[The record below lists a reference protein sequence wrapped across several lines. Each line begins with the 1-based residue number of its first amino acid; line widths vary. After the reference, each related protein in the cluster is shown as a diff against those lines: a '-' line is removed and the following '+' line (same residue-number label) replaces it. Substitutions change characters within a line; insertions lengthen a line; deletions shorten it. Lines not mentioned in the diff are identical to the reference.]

1 MSGVYKNHL
10 SDLSFW
16 SRMRLLAGY
25 RHLLFHLV
33 ASDLRSR
40 YRRTYLG
47 ILWAVIWP
55 MLFSFIFSFLAVNI
69 FDVPLSSYIAY
80 VVTGFVIWDFIAG
93 SINGGTVSF
102 QAAEGYL
109 RQVRLPLILF
119 PLRTVTFLAA
129 NFMFGTIAAAVV
141 IAVTTPQSITWTW
154 IFWPFSLVM
163 TYILALPLATIS
175 AIANLKY
182 RDYSHAISLVVFLMW
197 YLSPAL
203 IAREVYEKE
212 NLKLFTDLNPFAS
225 LIDIFR
231 DPMLNGLPPSQH
243 DVLLVLAYAAVLWW
257 ASLTLLSVERK
268 RLIFYL

>member
-1 MSGVYKNHL
+1 MSEDSTLGQ
-10 SDLSFW
+10 FRTW
-16 SRMRLLAGY
+16 FGY

-47 ILWAVIWP
+47 ILWAIVWP

-69 FDVPLSSYIAY
+69 FDVPLSTYIAY

-109 RQVRLPLILF
+109 KQVRLPLILF
-119 PLRTVTFLAA
+119 PMRTVTFLAA

-141 IAVTTPQSITWTW
+141 IAATTPSSISWTW
-154 IFWPFSLVM
+154 IFWPLSLLM

-182 RDYSHAISLVVFLMW
+182 RDYSHAVSLIVFLMW

-231 DPMLNGLPPSQH
+231 DPMLNGLAPSQH
-243 DVLLVLAYAAVLWW
+243 DILLVLFYSAALWTI
-257 ASLTLLSVERK
+257 SLAWLAAERK
-268 RLIFYL
+268 RLVFYL

>member
-1 MSGVYKNHL
+1 
-10 SDLSFW
+10 
-16 SRMRLLAGY
+16 
-25 RHLLFHLV
+25 
-33 ASDLRSR
+33 
-40 YRRTYLG
+40 
-47 ILWAVIWP
+47 
-55 MLFSFIFSFLAVNI
+55 VNI

-109 RQVRLPLILF
+109 RQVRLPLVLF

-129 NFMFGTIAAAVV
+129 NFMFGTVAAAVV
-141 IAVTTPQSITWTW
+141 ILVTSPESITWTW
-154 IFWPFSLVM
+154 LFWPFSLFM
-163 TYILALPLATIS
+163 TYIIALPLATIS

-182 RDYSHAISLVVFLMW
+182 RDYSHAVSLVVFLMW

-212 NLKLFTDLNPFAS
+212 NLKPFTDLNPFAS

-231 DPMLNGLPPSQH
+231 DPMLNGAPPSQH
-243 DVLLVLAYAAVLWW
+243 DVLLVLAYAAILWW
-257 ASLTLLSVERK
+257 ISLAWLAAERK